1 MALNTEERQNIV
13 YFTGYEVEHTVCH
26 GMFTLFVVGTPPLEE
41 ILTEARKHNVQQ
53 IYFGTS
59 QSFNPTNDDWDEW
72 NKVITGCLK
81 EKFWVTLDF
90 DVGYANHP
98 WFHDSGWC
106 EFDKFVPMISV
117 KIPNIRL
124 FNYNTTVKIDDKTW
138 GFSNSGVWTHQLH
151 SLMAK
156 EKYTYWDQY
165 TEDTD
170 INTDNN

>member
-1 MALNTEERQNIV
+1 
-13 YFTGYEVEHTVCH
+13 
-26 GMFTLFVVGTPPLEE
+26 
-41 ILTEARKHNVQQ
+41 
-53 IYFGTS
+53 
-59 QSFNPTNDDWDEW
+59 
-72 NKVITGCLK
+72 
-81 EKFWVTLDF
+81 
-90 DVGYANHP
+90 
-98 WFHDSGWC
+98 
-106 EFDKFVPMISV
+106 MISV

-151 SLMAK
+151 SLMAN